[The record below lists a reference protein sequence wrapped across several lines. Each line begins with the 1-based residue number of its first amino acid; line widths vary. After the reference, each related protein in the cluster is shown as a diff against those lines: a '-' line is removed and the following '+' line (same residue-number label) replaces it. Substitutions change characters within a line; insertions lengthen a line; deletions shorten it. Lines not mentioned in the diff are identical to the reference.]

1 MKEKSK
7 VRVTSLLIT
16 QNTRR
21 NNVSEGRKQI
31 VQFRLCPGFRNAS
44 DIKVS
49 AFDEVAT
56 WPR

>member
-1 MKEKSK
+1 VTEKSK

-31 VQFRLCPGFRNAS
+31 VQFRLCPRFRNAT
-44 DIKVS
+44 DI
-49 AFDEVAT
+49 
-56 WPR
+56 